1 MTDIF
6 KSTCSYCGVGCGIEI
21 LRETSGELS
30 LRGDESHPANRG
42 QLCSKGRSLL
52 HTVRSTDTR
61 LRYPTMRP
69 SKFARRERA
78 TWDAAIARIAGE
90 FRRII
95 SQHGP
100 DAVAFYVSGQCL
112 TEEYYLA
119 NKIAKGFLKTNNID
133 TNSRLCMSSAVAGYK
148 ATLGADAV
156 PTCYED
162 IDFADTFLL
171 AGANPAW
178 AHPILFRRIE
188 ARKAA
193 APGTQIVVIDPRK
206 TATAH
211 AADLHLQLIPGTDV
225 ALFLAFARRLIHTK
239 QIDPRF
245 IADRTDG
252 FERFAEAADHW
263 TLSRAAQTC
272 GLDESDIARAADL
285 LGGANRFLSM
295 WTMGL
300 NQSAAGTDKNISLIN
315 LSLITGKIG
324 KPGCG
329 PFSLTGQPNAMGGRE
344 VGGMANLLP
353 AHRNLADPR
362 HRAEVARFWG
372 VDSLPDKPGLTA
384 VELFDAIGAGKVKA
398 VWIIATNPL
407 SSLPNV
413 RAAEAALHKADL
425 VVVQDIYPSE
435 TTQHADILLPAA
447 GWLEKTGAMTNA
459 DRRIALLEK
468 AVEPPG
474 EALPDTEIL
483 QKFAH
488 AMGWQKQFNYES
500 PADIFEE
507 HARLTAGT
515 DCDITGLSHNVLR
528 SQGPTQWPAPRPDTP
543 VNLLKN
549 RKLKME
555 NSPSPR
561 LYTDGR
567 FATASRRAQIPTVH
581 YQDRSE
587 HASDTLPLLLT
598 TGRIRDQ
605 WHTMTKTGKV
615 NKLAQHHPAPFCE
628 IHPVDAAARGMKDG
642 DMLVV
647 KNSRGEVRV
656 AARITT
662 DIRAGVLFLPMH
674 WGRQLI
680 AHVPRGGDSARAN
693 NLTSPR
699 LDPVSKEP
707 DLKLAAVQAERFAPK
722 KRRIVIVGAGAAAL
736 AFIEHHRRF
745 NQEDE
750 LLLLGGENFPV
761 YNRVLLPHYIDGS
774 ADWDALVRADR
785 SSLNPHRVRFYPNTL
800 VARIDRTHKTVTDTR
815 GRSFEYDT
823 LLLATGSRPTIHYD
837 GPMPARGIHT
847 LRSRHDAD
855 AILAD
860 ALPGKHAVIHGAGLL
875 ALELA
880 DALTRRGL
888 HVTLLQRSD
897 RLMSKQLDPTASALL
912 TEELRARNIEVLFHT
927 TPIELVGT
935 DKLTA
940 VRTTTQPSV
949 LSPQHFSSLPADIFI
964 FATGTTPNK
973 ELAGTARLDCD
984 KGILIN
990 HHLQTSDPAIF
1001 AIGECAQL
1009 DDYVPGTT
1017 PAAEAMA
1024 RALAE
1029 FLRGNDHAPFRPT
1042 PSANILKIHGLS
1054 LAAAGATDPSPDD
1067 PALPANEIETVTLL
1081 DSRHRFYQKCVIHKD
1096 RLIGA
1101 ICMGDTQNFSQ
1112 YLEWIAAGTEL
1123 EDLRR
1128 TLLRP
1133 GAGAAPPL
1141 DGPLICSCHHVGAG
1155 TITSAAADNHY
1166 SLPQVCAATR
1176 AGTGCGSCKPEIAR
1190 LIKQC
1195 QPAPQ
1200 EPAPALTPA

>member
-1 MTDIF
+1 MSTVF

-21 LRETSGELS
+21 LKDSAGNLS
-30 LRGDESHPANRG
+30 LRGDASHPANRG

-52 HTVRSTDTR
+52 HTVRSTATR
-61 LRYPTMRP
+61 LHHPTMRP
-69 SKFARRERA
+69 GKSGPRERT
-78 TWDAAIARIAGE
+78 TWDAAIARIAGD
-90 FRRII
+90 FQRII
-95 SQHGP
+95 AQHGP
-100 DAVAFYVSGQCL
+100 DAVAFYISGQCL

-148 ATLGADAV
+148 ATLGADSV

-162 IDFADTFLL
+162 IDAADTFLI

-193 APGTQIVVIDPRK
+193 APETQILVIDPRK

-211 AADLHLQLIPGTDV
+211 AADLHLQLLPGTDV
-225 ALFLAFARRLIHTK
+225 ALFLAFARRLIHTR

-245 IADRTDG
+245 IADHTDG

-263 TLSRAAQTC
+263 TPSRAADTC

-285 LGGANRFLSM
+285 LGGTRRFLSL

-300 NQSAAGTDKNISLIN
+300 NQSAVGTDKNIALIN

-344 VGGMANLLP
+344 VGGMSNLLP
-353 AHRNLADPR
+353 AHRNLADPA
-362 HRAEVARFWG
+362 HRAEVARFWN
-372 VDSLPDKPGLTA
+372 VDSLPEKPGLTA

-398 VWIIATNPL
+398 VWIIATNPVA
-407 SSLPNV
+407 SLPNA
-413 RAAEAALHKADL
+413 RAAEAALQKAEL
-425 VVVQDIYPSE
+425 VIVQDIYPTE

-447 GWLEKTGAMTNA
+447 GWLEKTGTMTNA

-468 AVEPPG
+468 AVDAPG

-488 AMGWQKQFNYES
+488 AMGWAKAFGHES
-500 PADIFEE
+500 PAEIFAE
-507 HARLTAGT
+507 HTRLTRHT
-515 DCDITGLSHNVLR
+515 DCDITALSHPLLR
-528 SQGPTQWPAPRPDTP
+528 AQGPTQWPAPEGPLAMR
-543 VNLLKN
+543 
-549 RKLKME
+549 
-555 NSPSPR
+555 SPR
-561 LYTDGR
+561 LYADGR
-567 FATASRRAQIPTVH
+567 FATPSSRAHIPAVH
-581 YQDRSE
+581 YQNRSE
-587 HASDTLPLLLT
+587 QATAAWPLILT

-605 WHTMTKTGKV
+605 WHTMTKTGHV
-615 NKLAQHHPAPFCE
+615 NKLSQHLPAPFCE
-628 IHPVDAAARGMKDG
+628 MHPSDAADRGIADG
-642 DMLVV
+642 DMLTI
-647 KNSRGEVRV
+647 KNARGEVRV
-656 AARITT
+656 AAKITS
-662 DIRAGVLFLPMH
+662 DIRPGVLFLPMH
-674 WGRQLI
+674 WGRQLVRHTR
-680 AHVPRGGDSARAN
+680 AGTDSARAN

-699 LDPVSKEP
+699 LDPVSREP
-707 DLKLAAVQAERFAPK
+707 DLKLAAVQAEKWIPG

-750 LLLLGGENFPV
+750 LLLLGGENFPL

-800 VARIDRTHKTVTDTR
+800 VARIDRAHKTVTDTR

-823 LLLATGSRPTIHYD
+823 LILATGSRPTIHYD
-837 GPMPARGIHT
+837 GPMPDRGVHT
-847 LRSRHDAD
+847 LRSRYDAD

-860 ALPGKHAVIHGAGLL
+860 ALPGKRAVIQGAGLL

-880 DALTRRGL
+880 DALTHRGL
-888 HVTLLQRSD
+888 QVTLLQRSD
-897 RLMSKQLDPTASALL
+897 RLMSRQLDPTASALL
-912 TEELRARNIEVLFHT
+912 AGELASRGIDVRFHS
-927 TPIELVGT
+927 TPIELVGAE
-935 DKLTA
+935 KLEA
-940 VRTTTQPSV
+940 VRITTHGERGTQDSG
-949 LSPQHFSSLPADIFI
+949 LPAELFI

-973 ELAGTARLDCD
+973 ELAGIARLDCE
-984 KGILIN
+984 KGILVN
-990 HHLQTSDPAIF
+990 PHLQTSDPSIF

-1009 DDYVPGTT
+1009 DDFVAGTT

-1024 RALAE
+1024 VALAE
-1029 FLRGNDHAPFRPT
+1029 FLRGNDHAPYKAT
-1042 PSANILKIHGLS
+1042 PPANILKIKNLF
-1054 LAAAGATDPSPDD
+1054 LACAGITDPAPDD
-1067 PALPANEIETVTLL
+1067 PALPVEEIETVTLL
-1081 DSRHRFYQKCVIHKD
+1081 DARQRFYQKCVIHKD

-1101 ICMGDTQNFSQ
+1101 ICLGDTQNFSQ
-1112 YLEWIAAGTEL
+1112 YLEWIATGTEL
-1123 EDLRR
+1123 EDLRA

-1133 GAGAAPPL
+1133 GAGAPAPI
-1141 DGPLICSCHHVGAG
+1141 DGALICSCHHVGAG
-1155 TITSAAADNHY
+1155 TITRAAGEHHF

-1195 QPAPQ
+1195 QPARVEPSAP
-1200 EPAPALTPA
+1200 PAPALSPA